1 MTTPF
6 RIGCTFFFLTAFAP
20 LARSEELDAK
30 AIDALIDRAL
40 DEWQV
45 PGAAVVIVDGDKT
58 LYLAGRGRRERGKTV
73 HVTPDTIFPLASCS
87 KAFTT
92 TLMAMLA
99 DDGRLSWDDPVRKH
113 LNDFHLADPLADGDV
128 RLRDLV
134 SHRTGVASHD
144 LLWYRAAW
152 GQNEMIRRVGKLP
165 LSKPFRTAM
174 QYQSIMFTAA
184 GRAAANAGGKPW
196 EDLVRARI
204 LTPLGMKSASLTT
217 TEALKNP
224 DHASGH
230 RKTKDGVIEMIAW
243 YEQKDPN
250 PAGSVNASARDL
262 APWLRLHLNL
272 GEHAGERL
280 VSAVNLG
287 ATHSPQI
294 VIPVEG
300 GTQEMHP
307 FTNQMAY
314 AMAWVAQDYRGERLV
329 SHAGLIDGFRVH
341 LTLLPKRKLG
351 LAVLCNLHQT
361 RMNLAL
367 SNALVDHLLGAP
379 AKDWNDH
386 YRKIVEADA
395 FAAKVRAAR
404 VERDRK
410 RGTHPTLALADYAG
424 EYDEPAYGTAK
435 VIADG
440 EGLALAWS
448 SFRCRLEH
456 FEDDVFRARDEHLG
470 QWPVIFSIKDGKVT
484 AMSALGVSFARK

>member
-1 MTTPF
+1 MTTTL
-6 RIGCTFFFLTAFAP
+6 RTR
-20 LARSEELDAK
+20 LALLGLAALVSPVRAAELDAK
-30 AIDALIDRAL
+30 TIDALIDRAL
-40 DEWQV
+40 EEWQV

-58 LYLAGRGRRERGKTV
+58 LYLAGRGLRERGKPER
-73 HVTPDTIFPLASCS
+73 VTPDTVFPLASCS

-99 DDGRLSWDDPVRKH
+99 DDGRFAWDDPVRKH
-113 LNDFHLADPLADGDV
+113 LKDFHLADPLADGDV

-152 GQNEMIRRVGKLP
+152 GQDEMIRRVGKLP

-217 TEALKNP
+217 TAALKNP

-230 RKTKDGVIEMIAW
+230 RKTKDGEIETIAW
-243 YEQKDPN
+243 YEQKEPN

-272 GEHAGERL
+272 GDHEGERL
-280 VSAVNLG
+280 VSAANLG

-294 VIPVEG
+294 VIPVAG
-300 GTQEMHP
+300 GSQEMHP
-307 FTNQMAY
+307 FTHQMAY
-314 AMAWVAQDYRGERLV
+314 AMAWVVQDYRGELLV

-386 YRKIVEADA
+386 YRKIVEADE

-404 VERDRK
+404 IERDRK
-410 RGTHPTLALADYAG
+410 RGTHPSLPLQNYAG
-424 EYDEPAYGTAK
+424 VYDEPAYGTAK

-440 EGLALAWS
+440 EGLSLAWS

-456 FEDDVFRARDEHLG
+456 YEDDTFRARDEHLG
-470 QWPVIFSIKDGKVT
+470 QWPVIFSVKNGKV
-484 AMSALGVSFARK
+484 AEMSALGVTFARK